1 MNDTAIILTVML
13 TALVGFFTGV
23 LALFTLAARA
33 LASEARSAVGLAQ
46 AQLQASRRLHS
57 DDSDIAEAVEAARE
71 LARGLQAAPG
81 SLLGDVSPLA
91 QAHLVSHPEASP
103 GAIQA
108 RPGAPGAENRPT
120 RRPCGLCAQLRAMFA
135 WK

>member
-1 MNDTAIILTVML
+1 MSDTAIVLTVML
-13 TALVGFFTGV
+13 TALVGFFAGV

-46 AQLQASRRLHS
+46 AQLEASKRLHS
-57 DDSDIAEAVEAARE
+57 DDSDIADAVEAARE
-71 LARGLQAAPG
+71 LSRGLQKAPG
-81 SLLGDVSPLA
+81 SRQDDVPPLA

-103 GAIQA
+103 GSILA
-108 RPGAPGAENRPT
+108 RPGRPGAENRPS
-120 RRPCGLCAQLRAMFA
+120 RRPCRLCAQLRAMFA